1 MNPIRQLAYRLNYVA
16 APKLNHTV
24 PIDVS
29 LELSSVCDMAC
40 AYCYHNS
47 KDVPFTK
54 GRMDKQLAF
63 KIILQSADL
72 GVNSMKFNYRGEAT
86 LNPNYREI
94 TEFCKDLA
102 RGSTFLDRLTNS
114 NFRFHPSR
122 REDIFQ
128 GLSNLT
134 KVKVSYDSF
143 IKDVFETQRTGGNH
157 DLTTE
162 NIDLFYN
169 HQSRIKSETQLVIQ
183 AVRTSLNKDED
194 IEGSVRRRWPSA
206 EVSVRDMVA
215 GRIEKDLSQLENRKR
230 DVSNR
235 QTCIQ
240 AHARLIVHWDGR
252 VAPCCPSIRN
262 DLIIGD
268 LNKQTVSEVF
278 NSMEAKRLRQ
288 SLKDKTAFLKD
299 PCRTCPSFESYK
311 GYKASWTS

>member
-1 MNPIRQLAYRLNYVA
+1 MNPIRKLAYRLNYVA
-16 APKLNHTV
+16 APGLNHKV

-40 AYCYHNS
+40 SYCYHNS

-54 GRMDKQLAF
+54 GQMDPKLAY
-63 KIILQSADL
+63 KIILQSAEL
-72 GVNSMKFNYRGEAT
+72 GVNSIKFNYRGEAT
-86 LNPNYREI
+86 LNPNYRNI
-94 TEFCKDLA
+94 TALAKDLA
-102 RGSTFLDRLTNS
+102 RGSTFIDRLTNS
-114 NFRFHPSR
+114 NFKFHPKR
-122 REDIFQ
+122 REDVFE

-143 IKDVFETQRTGGNH
+143 IKSVFETQRHGGNH

-162 NIDLFYN
+162 NINLFYN
-169 HQSRIKSETQLVIQ
+169 HQSRIKSETELVIQ
-183 AVRTSLNKDED
+183 AVRTNLNKDED
-194 IEGSVRRRWPSA
+194 IAGEVKKRWPSA
-206 EVSVRDMVA
+206 SVSIRDMVS
-215 GRIEKDLSQLENRKR
+215 GRVEKDLSQFENRKR

-235 QTCIQ
+235 KTCIQ

-252 VAPCCPSIRN
+252 VAPCCPSIKN
-262 DLIIGD
+262 NLLIGD

-278 NSMEAKRLRQ
+278 NSMEAKQLRR
-288 SLKDKTAFLKD
+288 SLKDKTAFLTD